1 MNEWIAVLKDVGN
14 ILGFTNAYGIT
25 GGGGIHQRCSIPG
38 YVLKDGQCYPP
49 VIPGSTS
56 QSSYASWIPY
66 AVIGVGA
73 LTLAI
78 VVKKILK

>member
-14 ILGFTNAYGIT
+14 ILGFTNSYGIT
-25 GGGGIHQRCSIPG
+25 GGGGIQQRCSIPG

-49 VIPGSTS
+49 VAKGQPPI
-56 QSSYASWIPY
+56 SYASWLPY
-66 AVIGVGA
+66 AAIGVGA

-78 VVKKILK
+78 IVKKILK